1 MLDNDYPCQNKIFPR
16 LKSEIYYAYFKWFF
30 CRKEKFYDS
39 INNIIKNEV
48 KDFNKRD
55 ELIQLFFNKFNFHN
69 YLENFVLNWGKK
81 NIDQTKK
88 MIHKNILVIGEE
100 GVGKSALINS
110 FLKITRAEE
119 GIGEG
124 VTDNFYSYTS
134 EPDNSFKLIDSKGI
148 KQESSDIEIDRIIDC
163 TKERQGV

>member
-100 GVGKSALINS
+100 GVGKSALVNS
-110 FLKITRAEE
+110 FLNISKAKED
-119 GIGEG
+119 IGEG
-124 VTDNFYSYTS
+124 VTDGFYSYIS
-134 EPDNSFKLIDSKGI
+134 EPDNSFRLMIQKVLKKNLQMIKLMKLII
-148 KQESSDIEIDRIIDC
+148 
-163 TKERQGV
+163 